1 MRTNKQMITGS
12 EPGRRRGLTPSLR
25 KLGPAIV
32 SGTCGLAFLFGAT
45 ELTDGLDAKA
55 SYPSGAPL
63 EQYRMASRAAEIA
76 LARTAA
82 PASIANDADV
92 MVLGDGGY
100 ETAVKGKNGF
110 VCLVDRSWGAQ
121 FSDPEFWN
129 FKVRSPTCFN
139 PAAVRTVLPA
149 HLERTQWVMAGRSK
163 AQMLDRTRAS
173 ATANTAPA
181 TGSFSYMMS
190 RQGHVSDAAGH
201 WHPHLMFYQS
211 RAMAAAWGANL
222 PDSPVFA
229 KEGGSDDPTLFF
241 IPVRKWSDGTVDMD
255 EH

>member
-1 MRTNKQMITGS
+1 MHPRTIRTIA
-12 EPGRRRGLTPSLR
+12 LASLA
-25 KLGPAIV
+25 LV
-32 SGTCGLAFLFGAT
+32 VVLDAT
-45 ELTDGLDAKA
+45 SQAQAQQSKGVTDGLDAKA

-63 EQYRMASRAAEIA
+63 GQYRMASRSEEIA

-92 MVLGDGGY
+92 MVLGDRGY
-100 ETAVKGKNGF
+100 ETAATGKNGF

-121 FSDPEFWN
+121 FNDPEFWN
-129 FKVRSPTCFN
+129 FKIRSPTCFN
-139 PAAVRTVLPA
+139 PAAVSSVLPA

-163 AQMLDRTRAS
+163 AEMRDRTKTS

-190 RQGHVSDAAGH
+190 RQGHLSDANGH

-211 RAMAAAWGANL
+211 RATAAAWGANL
-222 PDSPVFA
+222 PGSPVFA
-229 KEGGSDDPTLFF
+229 KEGDAAEPTLFY
-241 IPVRKWSDGTVDMD
+241 IPVSEWSDGTADKQ
-255 EH
+255 

>member
-1 MRTNKQMITGS
+1 MRTN
-12 EPGRRRGLTPSLR
+12 ERRRGLTTACR
-25 KLGPAIV
+25 KLRPAIV
-32 SGTCGLAFLFGAT
+32 SGTCGLAFLFTAIGSANS
-45 ELTDGLDAKA
+45 LDAKA

-63 EQYRMASRAAEIA
+63 AQYRVANRSEEIA

-92 MVLGDGGY
+92 MVLGDHGY

-121 FSDPEFWN
+121 LNDPEFWN
-129 FKVRSPTCFN
+129 FKIRSPTCFN
-139 PAAVRTVLPA
+139 PAAVRSVLPA
-149 HLERTQWVMAGRSK
+149 HLERTRWVLAGLTK
-163 AQMLDRTRAS
+163 AEILDRTKAS

-181 TGSFSYMMS
+181 TGAFSYMMS
-190 RQGHVSDAAGH
+190 RQGHLSDAAGH

-211 RAMAAAWGANL
+211 HGTAAAWGANL
-222 PDSPVFA
+222 PGSPVFA
-229 KEGGSDDPTLFF
+229 KEGGADDPTLFF
-241 IPVRKWSDGTVDMD
+241 IPVSQWSDGAQDTD

>member
-1 MRTNKQMITGS
+1 MQTNEQTMIGAG
-12 EPGRRRGLTPSLR
+12 PGRRRGLTTALR
-25 KLGPAIV
+25 GLRPAIV
-32 SGTCGLAFLFGAT
+32 SGTCGLVFLFTASGPA
-45 ELTDGLDAKA
+45 DSLDAKA

-63 EQYRMASRAAEIA
+63 EQYRMASRSEEIA

-92 MVLGDGGY
+92 MVLGEGGY

-110 VCLVDRSWGAQ
+110 VCLVDRSWGGQ
-121 FSDPEFWN
+121 FNDPEFWN
-129 FKVRSPTCFN
+129 SKIRSPTCFN
-139 PAAVRTVLPA
+139 PAAVRSVLPA

-163 AQMLDRTRAS
+163 AEILDRSKAS

-190 RQGHVSDAAGH
+190 RQGHLSDANGH

-211 RAMAAAWGANL
+211 RATAASWGANL
-222 PDSPVFA
+222 PGSPVFA
-229 KEGGSDDPTLFF
+229 KEGGPEEATLFY
-241 IPVRKWSDGTVDMD
+241 IPVREWSDGTVDQ
-255 EH
+255 H

>member
-1 MRTNKQMITGS
+1 MRTNKKTMIGTG
-12 EPGRRRGLTPSLR
+12 PGHGVVPTLR
-25 KLGPAIV
+25 KLRPAV
-32 SGTCGLAFLFGAT
+32 TSGTCGLVFLFAAIGLA
-45 ELTDGLDAKA
+45 DGLDVKG
-55 SYPSGAPL
+55 SYPGGAPL
-63 EQYRMASRAAEIA
+63 EQYRMASRSEEIA

-92 MVLGDGGY
+92 MVLGDHGY
-100 ETAVKGKNGF
+100 ETAVKGRNGF

-121 FSDPEFWN
+121 FNDPEFWN

-139 PAAVRTVLPA
+139 PAAVRSVLPA
-149 HLERTQWVMAGRSK
+149 HLERTRWVLAGLSK
-163 AQMLDRTRAS
+163 AEMLDRAKTS

-190 RQGHVSDAAGH
+190 RQGHLSDAAGH
-201 WHPHLMFYQS
+201 WHPHVMFYQS
-211 RAMAAAWGANL
+211 HATAAAWGANL
-222 PDSPVFA
+222 SGSPVFA
-229 KEGGSDDPTLFF
+229 REAGPDEPTLFY